1 MSFIN
6 IFVAS
11 SIVVVVTVFLY
22 FLYQTKRLNNFSR
35 YDYDIDPAQDE
46 SSNTYRLIC
55 PNNYMYDK
63 TDINPIEKRTKLD
76 NNIGCHT
83 IISDPTKCSNFI
95 DGRTDD
101 FNDQQ
106 CVIVE
111 NDTNNPDQDCQPLNW
126 ANKTYSNSNFN
137 GRISEKNYK
146 DFCKSINSD
155 DEILFN
161 TLQKNGEFKY
171 PNLESGKRVSLM
183 EDRCGYA
190 KTHDWS
196 ETQPYCEY
204 IDTHIKNTHI

>member
-76 NNIGCHT
+76 NN
-83 IISDPTKCSNFI
+83 
-95 DGRTDD
+95 
-101 FNDQQ
+101 
-106 CVIVE
+106 
-111 NDTNNPDQDCQPLNW
+111 
-126 ANKTYSNSNFN
+126 
-137 GRISEKNYK
+137 
-146 DFCKSINSD
+146 
-155 DEILFN
+155 
-161 TLQKNGEFKY
+161 
-171 PNLESGKRVSLM
+171 
-183 EDRCGYA
+183 
-190 KTHDWS
+190 
-196 ETQPYCEY
+196 
-204 IDTHIKNTHI
+204 